1 MMNMTAKVSFEL
13 TKEGTVTIEIK
24 GNKSA
29 VKAGLLSIV
38 ERIADIEEVPMEDY
52 IDEMK
57 EAAMFSNEM
66 AKDPGAILS
75 EILDNLF
82 GGDDE
87 EPGGCD
93 GDCDNCD
100 RHEEM
105 PEEMKEFFDKR
116 FGRLN

>member
-13 TKEGTVTIEIK
+13 TKEGKITIEVK
-24 GNKSA
+24 GNKAA

-38 ERIADIEEVPMEDY
+38 ERMADIEEVSMKDY
-52 IDEMK
+52 IDEMRATATFAK
-57 EAAMFSNEM
+57 EM
-66 AKDPGAILS
+66 AKDPGIILS
-75 EILDNLF
+75 EILNNLF

-87 EPGGCD
+87 EPEGCD

-105 PEEMKEFFDKR
+105 KEFFDER
-116 FGRLN
+116 FGGLN

>member
-38 ERIADIEEVPMEDY
+38 ERMADIEEVPMEDY
-52 IDEMK
+52 IDEMR
-57 EAAMFSNEM
+57 AAAVLSNEM
-66 AKDPGAILS
+66 AKDSGVILS

-87 EPGGCD
+87 EPAGCD

-100 RHEEM
+100 GHAEM
-105 PEEMKEFFDKR
+105 TEEMKEFFDKM
-116 FGRLN
+116 FGGLN